1 MSQEERRMGLLD
13 KAIVAT
19 MPLVPKPIVRYFAGR
34 YIAGDKLEDAVRV
47 VKALNA
53 RGICATVDVLGEE
66 VEERDEA
73 RRAVDD
79 YLAVLAAI
87 DAEKLDANISL
98 KPTMFGLKI
107 DKAFCRANVAEVC
120 GAAKEYGN
128 FVRIDMED
136 TSCTGDTLELYHDL
150 RAAYGD
156 VGTVIQAY
164 LRRSLHDGVKLAAA
178 GANLRLCKGIYD
190 EPRALAYKDKT
201 IVNAN
206 FGLLLDV
213 LFGGGCYV
221 GIATHD
227 EKMVWEGLRAV
238 HKFGLRRD
246 QYEFQMLLGIDAQLR
261 DIIVAAGHK
270 LRIYVP
276 FGKQWYPYS
285 TRRLKENPELAG
297 SIFRNIFV
305 PYRFEK

>member
-1 MSQEERRMGLLD
+1 MGLLD

-19 MPLVPKPIVRYFAGR
+19 MPLVPKPLVRYLAGR
-34 YIAGDKLEDAVRV
+34 YIAGEKLEDAVRV

-53 RGICATVDVLGEE
+53 RGICATIDVLGEE
-66 VEERDEA
+66 VKERDEA

-79 YLAVLAAI
+79 YLEVLAAI
-87 DAEKLDANISL
+87 DAEKLDANVSL
-98 KPTMFGLKI
+98 KPTMLGLKI
-107 DKAFCRANVAEVC
+107 DKAFCRDNVAAVC
-120 GAAKEYGN
+120 DAAKGYGN

-136 TSCTGDTLELYHDL
+136 ATCTDDTLELYYDL
-150 RAAYGD
+150 EAAYGN
-156 VGTVIQAY
+156 VGTVIQSY
-164 LRRSLHDGVKLAAA
+164 LRRSLDDCVKLASA

-190 EPRALAYKDKT
+190 EPRTLAYKDKA

-246 QYEFQMLLGIDAQLR
+246 KYEFQMLLGIDAQLR

-276 FGKQWYPYS
+276 FGTHWYAYS
-285 TRRLKENPELAG
+285 TRRCKENPELAG
-297 SIFRNIFV
+297 SIFRNIFRK
-305 PYRFEK
+305 YEFE

>member
-1 MSQEERRMGLLD
+1 MGLFD
-13 KAIVAT
+13 KVIVAT
-19 MPLVPKPIVRYFAGR
+19 MPLVPKPMVRYFAGR
-34 YIAGDKLEDAVRV
+34 YIAGDKLEDAVRT

-53 RGICATVDVLGEE
+53 RGICATIDVLGEE

-79 YLAVLAAI
+79 YLAVLAAV
-87 DAEKLDANISL
+87 DAEKLDSNISL

-107 DKAFCRANVAEVC
+107 DKAFCRDNIAQVC
-120 GAAKEYGN
+120 EAAKGYGN

-136 TSCTGDTLELYHDL
+136 SSCTDDTLELYYDL
-150 RAAYGD
+150 QAAYGN
-156 VGTVIQAY
+156 VGTVIQSY
-164 LRRSLHDGVKLAAA
+164 LRRSVDDCAKLAAA
-178 GANLRLCKGIYD
+178 GANIRMCKGIYD
-190 EPRALAYKDKT
+190 EPRALAYKNKA
-201 IVNAN
+201 IVDAN

-238 HKFGLRRD
+238 QKFGLARD

-261 DIIVAAGHK
+261 DIIVAAGYK

-276 FGKQWYPYS
+276 FGTQWYPYS

-297 SIFRNIFV
+297 SIFRNIFRK
-305 PYRFEK
+305 YEFD

>member
-1 MSQEERRMGLLD
+1 MGLLN

-19 MPLVPKPIVRYFAGR
+19 MPLVPKPLVRYFAGR
-34 YIAGDKLEDAVRV
+34 SIAGDKLDDAVRV

-53 RGICATVDVLGEE
+53 RGIRATIDVLGEE
-66 VEERDEA
+66 VRERDEA
-73 RRAVDD
+73 LGAVND

-87 DAEKLDANISL
+87 DAEKLDSNVSL

-107 DKAFCRANVAEVC
+107 DKAFCRANVAAVC
-120 GAAKEYGN
+120 EAARGYGN

-136 TSCTGDTLELYHDL
+136 ATCTDDTLELYRDL
-150 RAAYGD
+150 RTAYGN
-156 VGTVIQAY
+156 VGTVIQSY
-164 LRRSLHDGVKLAAA
+164 LRRSLDDCAKLAAA

-190 EPRALAYKDKT
+190 EPRARAYKNKA
-201 IVNAN
+201 IVDAN

-213 LFGGGCYV
+213 LLGGGCYV

-238 HKFGLRRD
+238 HKFGLARD
-246 QYEFQMLLGIDAQLR
+246 RYEFQMLLGIDAGLR

-270 LRIYVP
+270 LRMYVP
-276 FGKQWYPYS
+276 FGTQWYPYS

-297 SIFRNIFV
+297 SIFRNIFRK
-305 PYRFEK
+305 YEFE

>member
-1 MSQEERRMGLLD
+1 MGLLD

-19 MPLVPKPIVRYFAGR
+19 IPLVPKPLVRYFAGR
-34 YIAGDKLEDAVRV
+34 YIAGDKLDDAVRV

-53 RGICATVDVLGEE
+53 RGIRATIDVLGEE
-66 VEERDEA
+66 VEEREEA

-87 DAEKLDANISL
+87 DAEKLDANVSL

-107 DKAFCRANVAEVC
+107 DKAFCRANVAAVC
-120 GAAKEYGN
+120 EAAQGYGN

-136 TSCTGDTLELYHDL
+136 ATCTDDTLELYYDF
-150 RAAYGD
+150 RAAYGN
-156 VGTVIQAY
+156 VGTVIQSY
-164 LRRSLHDGVKLAAA
+164 LRRSLDDCVKLAAA

-190 EPRALAYKDKT
+190 EPRALAYKNKA
-201 IVNAN
+201 IVDAN

-238 HKFGLRRD
+238 HKFGLTRD

-276 FGKQWYPYS
+276 FGEQWYPYS
-285 TRRLKENPELAG
+285 TRRLKENPALAG
-297 SIFRNIFV
+297 SIFRNIFRK
-305 PYRFEK
+305 YEFE

>member
-1 MSQEERRMGLLD
+1 MGLME
-13 KAIVAT
+13 KAIVAAV
-19 MPLVPKPIVRYFAGR
+19 PLIPKPLVRYFAGR
-34 YIAGDKLEDAVRV
+34 YIAGDKLDDAVRV
-47 VKALNA
+47 AKALNA
-53 RGICATVDVLGEE
+53 RGICATIDVLGEE
-66 VEERDEA
+66 VSNRDEA
-73 RRAVDD
+73 LRAVEN

-107 DKAFCRANVAEVC
+107 DKAFCLANIAAVC
-120 GAAKEYGN
+120 EAAKGYGN

-136 TSCTGDTLELYHDL
+136 ATCTDDTLELYFEL
-150 RAAYGD
+150 QAAYGN
-156 VGTVIQAY
+156 VGTAVQSY
-164 LRRSLHDGVKLAAA
+164 LRRSVDDCVKLAAA

-190 EPRALAYKDKT
+190 ESRTVAYKKIA
-201 IVNAN
+201 IVDAN

-238 HKFGLRRD
+238 HKFGLTRD
-246 QYEFQMLLGIDAQLR
+246 RYEFQMLLGIDSQLR

-276 FGKQWYPYS
+276 FGTEWYPYS
-285 TRRLKENPELAG
+285 TRRLKENPQLAG
-297 SIFRNIFV
+297 SIFRNIFRK
-305 PYRFEK
+305 YEF